1 MNTWGEIKQATL
13 NKLFLEEEEA
23 QQQGYL
29 AKFQQ
34 LANEGLNMIAN
45 GVKPKIATHNVKVV
59 VKEEGID
66 KADDEYYIGDAIEM
80 PEDFLSFADII
91 NYSGDEQDPEIVFIT
106 DNTIALKKVGTY
118 SIFYNAAYEDITDKH
133 IIENEKINIPK
144 SVLNCLPS
152 YIASQVLSQDDIQRS
167 TVLKNEFE
175 LLLARLDTNVMYE
188 ANHFKSSG
196 GWY

>member
-13 NKLFLEEEEA
+13 NKLFLAEEEA

-45 GVKPKIATHNVKVV
+45 GVKPKIAKYNVKVV
-59 VKEEGID
+59 VREEGKD
-66 KADDEYYIGDAIEM
+66 KSDDEYYIGDVIEM

-91 NYSGDEQDPEIVFIT
+91 NYSGNEPDPEIVFIT
-106 DNTIALKKVGTY
+106 DNTITFKKVGTY
-118 SIFYNAAYEDITDKH
+118 SIFYNAVYEDITDKH
-133 IIENEKINIPK
+133 TIENEKINIPK

-175 LLLARLDTNVMYE
+175 LMLARLDTNVMYE